1 LDIETRELFMK
12 LFNVIE
18 RFEINFKTEI
28 TETKEEIKGMKADIA
43 EMKADIAEMKVEIA
57 EMKKEISEL
66 KTEMIGLKNEQA
78 KTNERLDALSSLYGF
93 HEVAIQRLKQKM
105 IL

>member
-1 LDIETRELFMK
+1 MDNETRELFLK
-12 LFNVIE
+12 VFEVLE
-18 RFEINFKTEI
+18 RFELNVNNRF
-28 TETKEEIKGMKADIA
+28 A
-43 EMKADIAEMKVEIA
+43 EMKTEMAEIKTEMAEMK
-57 EMKKEISEL
+57 
-66 KTEMIGLKNEQA
+66 TEMAGLKNEQT